1 MAKGQKGAEQITTPT
16 AAPPAASTGGVS
28 AAPELPGGGS
38 MGGGGAVSPSPDSGS
53 SPAVSGEALS
63 TASSEVAEGQRMD
76 SAADAGTTINAPMT
90 NNKSGA
96 TGKEPENIASVYNTS
111 FINNYMTA

>member
-1 MAKGQKGAEQITTPT
+1 
-16 AAPPAASTGGVS
+16 
-28 AAPELPGGGS
+28 
-38 MGGGGAVSPSPDSGS
+38 
-53 SPAVSGEALS
+53 
-63 TASSEVAEGQRMD
+63 MD